1 MIDQDWETAPAV
13 GHKFGSMVIDIQTR
27 ELTRRNALCS
37 LDNPDQHEQATQDLL
52 RVWRADRDYPIG
64 SAADLTAEE
73 IGAQVPTVVEEGAG
87 ALVRFSEI
95 PEPWATRFQVA
106 SLGATRALDGYFA
119 RDWEKFLELWP
130 AEAEKVE
137 DLVER
142 ELERPV
148 IIGIQKAQARRA
160 ATLASAGSSAFSNRA
175 DASVR
180 MPNRIDTIVSKLEDG
195 ELSVR
200 VSPFSDRQD
209 RSWLGGLVSRG
220 IDTAVALTAV
230 ILAIELGLILLAM
243 AGFPVLEYVV
253 PPSWLAI
260 LAEVF

>member
-142 ELERPV
+142 ELERQV

-160 ATLASAGSSAFSNRA
+160 ATLADLGVDSA
-175 DASVR
+175 
-180 MPNRIDTIVSKLEDG
+180 
-195 ELSVR
+195 
-200 VSPFSDRQD
+200 
-209 RSWLGGLVSRG
+209 
-220 IDTAVALTAV
+220 
-230 ILAIELGLILLAM
+230 ELGEWVAERVEKGRWPEGDLL
-243 AGFPVLEYVV
+243 
-253 PPSWLAI
+253 
-260 LAEVF
+260 EVFRAWRSQKNTPNAVPATEN